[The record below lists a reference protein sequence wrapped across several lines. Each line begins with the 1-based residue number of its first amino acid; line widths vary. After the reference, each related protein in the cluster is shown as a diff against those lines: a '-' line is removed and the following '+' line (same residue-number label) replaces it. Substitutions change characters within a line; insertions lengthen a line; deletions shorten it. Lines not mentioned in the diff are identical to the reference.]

1 MTSMNRLFSL
11 AVLFS
16 ILVAAI
22 IIRLF
27 YIQILRPD
35 TFYSNN
41 YLHTDTITAARGEIF
56 DRNGE
61 ALVLNR
67 TTYQA
72 FALPKK
78 ITDKHDFIKKIDG
91 VLKVGEATIEAKLD
105 MSKEWIPLKSGV
117 SQDDRKKLT
126 AMQLEAL
133 GFDEQS
139 SRFYPESSLAAQ
151 LLGFVGKDN
160 EGDNTGYFGIEGF
173 YSRDLSG
180 LPGLFLTE
188 RDMLGK
194 PIFVGTQDMVTGE
207 DGRDLYL
214 TIDKVV
220 QHIAK
225 SKLKSGI
232 ERFGAK
238 EGCVIIANPKTM
250 EILALSC
257 LPDYDPDEYFKF
269 SESYFTNPTITNL
282 FEPGSIFKPLIMAAA
297 LNENV
302 LKPTDTFN
310 EDGPAVV
317 SGYQIKTWDDKYA
330 GTITFTRA
338 LEKSSNVG
346 MVRTGERLGEKKL
359 YSYLQKF
366 GIGESTNIDL
376 QGEVSGYFKPQKDFY
391 KIDYATATFGQ
402 GLVVTPMQ
410 MIRAFAA
417 LLNGGYIME
426 PHVVKSLKTD
436 DGHVKEINPKTLRRI
451 FSDKTS
457 LQIRSMLQQTVE
469 HAEAKWDRP
478 VGYKIGG
485 KTGTAQVAVEGKY
498 DASKTVASFI
508 GFAPVDDPKFVALV
522 IYKEPKSSPWGSET
536 AAPTF
541 FEIAK
546 ELLVY
551 YNIAPDK

>member
-1 MTSMNRLFSL
+1 MNRLWTL
-11 AVLFS
+11 AVFFFVLIS
-16 ILVAAI
+16 IIVV
-22 IIRLF
+22 RLF

-35 TFYSNN
+35 SFYSNN
-41 YLHTDTITAARGEIF
+41 YLHTDTINAKRGEIF

-61 ALVLNR
+61 PLVLNK

-72 FALPKK
+72 FAQPQEIK
-78 ITDKHDFIKKIDG
+78 DKEAFIKKVDS
-91 VLKVGEATIEAKLD
+91 VLKIGESTLESKID
-105 MSKEWIPLKSGV
+105 MTKVWVPIQAGV
-117 SQDDRKKLT
+117 SQDQKKAL
-126 AMQLEAL
+126 AKINLKGL

-160 EGDNTGYFGIEGF
+160 EGDNTGYFGIEGY

-188 RDMLGK
+188 RDLLGK
-194 PIFVGTQDMVTGE
+194 PIFVGLQDMVQGE

-225 SKLKSGI
+225 TKLQTGI
-232 ERFGAK
+232 EKYQAK

-257 LPDYDPDEYFKF
+257 LPDYDPEKYYNF
-269 SESYFTNPTITNL
+269 SEGVFTNPTITNL
-282 FEPGSIFKPLIMAAA
+282 FEPGSIFKPLIMASA
-297 LNENV
+297 LNEGA
-302 LKPTDTFN
+302 LKPDDVFN
-310 EDGPAVV
+310 ESGSV
-317 SGYQIKTWDDKYA
+317 SVGGYQIKTWDDKYE
-330 GTITFTRA
+330 GKITFTRA

-346 MVRTGERLGEKKL
+346 MVRVGEKLGKKKL

-366 GIGESTNIDL
+366 GLGESTNIDL
-376 QGEVSGYFKPQKDFY
+376 QGEVSGYFKLQKEFY
-391 KIDYATATFGQ
+391 EIDYATATFGQ

-410 MIRAFAA
+410 MIRAFAS

-426 PHVVKSLKTD
+426 PHVVSQLKTK
-436 DGHVKEINPKTLRRI
+436 DGNTKKIAPKTIRRI

-457 LQIRSMLQQTVE
+457 LQIRSMLQKTVE

-478 VGYKIGG
+478 KGYKIGG
-485 KTGTAQVAVEGKY
+485 KTGTAQVAVEGQY

-551 YNIAPDK
+551 YNIEPEN

>member
-1 MTSMNRLFSL
+1 MNRLWTL
-11 AVLFS
+11 AVFFFVLIS
-16 ILVAAI
+16 IIVV
-22 IIRLF
+22 RLF

-35 TFYSNN
+35 SFYSNN
-41 YLHTDTITAARGEIF
+41 YLHTDTITAKRGEIF

-61 ALVLNR
+61 PLVLNK

-72 FALPKK
+72 FAQPQEISNK
-78 ITDKHDFIKKIDG
+78 DEFIKKIDS
-91 VLKVGEATIEAKLD
+91 VLKVGEATLESKID
-105 MSKEWIPLKSGV
+105 MSKVWVPIQAGVTQDQKKALAKKNLKG
-117 SQDDRKKLT
+117 
-126 AMQLEAL
+126 L

-160 EGDNTGYFGIEGF
+160 EGDNTGYFGIEGY

-188 RDMLGK
+188 RDLLGK
-194 PIFVGTQDMVTGE
+194 PIFVGLQDMVQGE

-225 SKLKSGI
+225 TKLLSGI
-232 ERFGAK
+232 EKYQAK

-257 LPDYDPDEYFKF
+257 LPDYDPDTYYKF
-269 SESYFTNPTITNL
+269 SEGVFTNPTITNL
-282 FEPGSIFKPLIMAAA
+282 FEPGSIFKPLIMASA

-302 LKPTDTFN
+302 LKPDDIFD
-310 EDGPAVV
+310 ESGAAVV
-317 SGYQIKTWDDKYA
+317 SGYDIKTWNDTYEGK
-330 GTITFTRA
+330 ITFTRA

-346 MVRTGERLGEKKL
+346 MVRVGERLGEKKL

-366 GIGESTNIDL
+366 GLGESTNIDL

-410 MIRAFAA
+410 MIRAFAS

-426 PHVVKSLKTD
+426 PHVVSQLKTK
-436 DGHVKEINPKTLRRI
+436 DGNTKKIEPKSLRRI
-451 FSDKTS
+451 FTDKTS
-457 LQIRSMLQQTVE
+457 LQIRSMLQKTVE

-478 VGYKIGG
+478 KGYKIGG
-485 KTGTAQVAVEGKY
+485 KTGTAQVAVEGQY

-551 YNIAPDK
+551 YNIEPDN

>member
-1 MTSMNRLFSL
+1 MNRLLSVAVFF
-11 AVLFS
+11 AVVLF
-16 ILVAAI
+16 II
-22 IIRLF
+22 IIRLS
-27 YIQILRPD
+27 YIQIIRPD

-41 YLHTDTITAARGEIF
+41 YLHTDTISASRGEIF

-72 FALPKK
+72 FALPQK
-78 ITDKHDFIKKIDG
+78 ITDKEAFIKKIDAI
-91 VLKVGEATIEAKLD
+91 LQVGEATIDAKLD
-105 MSKEWIPLKSGV
+105 MSKQWIPIKSGV
-117 SQDDRKKLT
+117 SQAERKKL
-126 AMQLEAL
+126 ASLKLEAL

-160 EGDNTGYFGIEGF
+160 EGDDTGYFGIEGF
-173 YSRDLSG
+173 YSRDLAG

-194 PIFVGTQDMVTGE
+194 PIFVGTQDMVRGE

-225 SKLKSGI
+225 SKLLAGI
-232 ERFGAK
+232 ERYQAK

-250 EILALSC
+250 EILALAC
-257 LPDYDPDEYFKF
+257 LPDYDPDTYFKF
-269 SESYFTNPTITNL
+269 SEGYFTNPTITNL
-282 FEPGSIFKPLIMAAA
+282 FEPGSIFKPLIVASA
-297 LNENV
+297 LNEKAI
-302 LKPTDTFN
+302 KPDEKFN

-317 SGYQIKTWDDKYA
+317 SGYQIKTWNDKYE
-330 GTITFTRA
+330 GNITFTRS

-346 MVRTGERLGEKKL
+346 MVRIGERLGEKQL

-366 GIGESTNIDL
+366 GLGEATNIDL
-376 QGEVSGYFKPQKDFY
+376 QGEVSGYLKPQKDFY
-391 KIDYATATFGQ
+391 KIDFATATFGQ
-402 GLVVTPMQ
+402 GLVVTPIQ
-410 MIRAFAA
+410 MIRAFAS
-417 LLNGGYIME
+417 LLNGGYILE
-426 PHVVKSLKTD
+426 PHVVKSLKTS
-436 DGHVKEINPKTLRRI
+436 DGKVKDIRPKTVRKI
-451 FSDKTS
+451 FSEKTS
-457 LQIRSMLQQTVE
+457 LQIRNMLKQTVE

-478 VGYKIGG
+478 VGYSIGG
-485 KTGTAQVAVEGKY
+485 KTGTAQVAVEGQY

-541 FEIAK
+541 FQIAK